1 MTYSCSRLLR
11 SRLARFEN
19 EHHRPP
25 QLVGHTGHGVQH
37 LPRRLRLHQRL
48 QREATR
54 QKRLLH
60 IARNGA
66 VVFAHML
73 A

>member
-1 MTYSCSRLLR
+1 MTYSCSRPLR
-11 SRLARFEN
+11 RGLRALRMSIIGRRSSSAIPGTASSISRA
-19 EHHRPP
+19 
-25 QLVGHTGHGVQH
+25 GC
-37 LPRRLRLHQRL
+37 RLHQRL

-54 QKRLLH
+54 QKRLH